1 MYVEV
6 TFKVHFVEPF
16 GLEDEMVLKFYMQD
30 PILKIMAAS
39 NIGQKG
45 YQKFHHP
52 YSIPFLS
59 VLHLNKALHNV
70 HKRGSIQFQ
79 MHKRSRLGLDMTSIL
94 PEPLTDV
101 EYSKIKSKGTYKVAN
116 SNISDK
122 TFKYLRVTP
131 SLMVFRKNH
140 TM

>member
-45 YQKFHHP
+45 
-52 YSIPFLS
+52 
-59 VLHLNKALHNV
+59 
-70 HKRGSIQFQ
+70 
-79 MHKRSRLGLDMTSIL
+79 
-94 PEPLTDV
+94 
-101 EYSKIKSKGTYKVAN
+101 
-116 SNISDK
+116 
-122 TFKYLRVTP
+122 
-131 SLMVFRKNH
+131 
-140 TM
+140 